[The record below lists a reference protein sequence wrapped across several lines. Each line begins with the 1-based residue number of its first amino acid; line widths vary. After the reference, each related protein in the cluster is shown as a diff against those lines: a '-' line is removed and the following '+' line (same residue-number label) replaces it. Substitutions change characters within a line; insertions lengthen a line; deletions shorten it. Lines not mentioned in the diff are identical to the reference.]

1 MKRYR
6 ITLLAI
12 CLVLAWLGY
21 HDLKTFF
28 ANPEPL
34 AITLAELEQNG
45 APREWLQITGG
56 SFDLEQAINPSGEV
70 ETFESGPFFV
80 PMTGPDDN
88 SEIRVVVETRRP
100 EVVDTLRRYVLD
112 FKTADEQ
119 QAFLKNNR
127 EAFHPQLTITGMTA
141 SWLSSTANRDKLLQ
155 LAKKLNM
162 PVSADVI
169 FVSEG
174 KEPGRYRGFFF
185 AIVAALGI
193 LKFIQ
198 LTINKQSGLAVNLP
212 DDGT

>member
-1 MKRYR
+1 M
-6 ITLLAI
+6 TLLAI

-34 AITLAELEQNG
+34 TVTLAELEQNG
-45 APREWLQITGG
+45 APREWLQITDG

-70 ETFESGPFFV
+70 ETFKSGPFFV
-80 PMTGPDDN
+80 PMTGPDGS

-100 EVVDTLRRYVLD
+100 EVIDILKRYVLD
-112 FKTADEQ
+112 FSTAEEQ

-127 EAFHPQLTITGMTA
+127 EAFHPQVSITGMTA
-141 SWLSSTANRDKLLQ
+141 SWVTSTANRDKLLQ
-155 LAKKLNM
+155 LAKQQDM
-162 PVSADVI
+162 PVSQDVI

-198 LTINKQSGLAVNLP
+198 LTMRKQSGLAVNLP
-212 DDGT
+212 NDGT